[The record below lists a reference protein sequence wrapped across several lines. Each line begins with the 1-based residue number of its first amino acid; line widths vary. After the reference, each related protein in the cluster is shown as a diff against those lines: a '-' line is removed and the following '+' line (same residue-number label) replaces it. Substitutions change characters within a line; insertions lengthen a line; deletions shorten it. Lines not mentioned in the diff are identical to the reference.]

1 MLHPLVEPGQFT
13 SWVFGER
20 IRAAGLLPSFGTVG
34 DGLDNAMM
42 ESFWSSMQIELLN
55 RKRWKTRVELAN
67 AIFEFIEIFYNRQRR
82 HSALGYRTPIE
93 YELLSAQDTIHAA
106 S

>member
-1 MLHPLVEPGQFT
+1 
-13 SWVFGER
+13 
-20 IRAAGLLPSFGTVG
+20 
-34 DGLDNAMM
+34 M

-67 AIFEFIEIFYNRQRR
+67 VIFEFIEIFYNRKRR
-82 HSALGYRTPIE
+82 HSALGYRTPGYRTPIE

>member
-1 MLHPLVEPGQFT
+1 MHADHGTQFT

-20 IRAAGLLPSFGTVG
+20 IRSTGLLPSFGTIR

-55 RKRWKTRVELAN
+55 RKRWKTRDELDN
-67 AIFEFIEIFYNRQRR
+67 AIFEFIEIF
-82 HSALGYRTPIE
+82 
-93 YELLSAQDTIHAA
+93 
-106 S
+106 